1 MDLYQLEMSGRKSR
15 SCFSWCSF
23 FLHTWQ
29 TQGEKAEL
37 KASKSI
43 VSQLICFQSHAW
55 TLLHQASPHPK
66 TPSLL
71 PESFSQLFPKSKSWE
86 LLAELKSYNTL
97 ICWRSWLTWLN
108 YSGRAKRVLEKFC
121 FVKMTTQR
129 SAPVSESLDSGET
142 SIAATWE
149 MLPWKSSRPN
159 NSKAAGLERII
170 HVVKDS
176 TNLPA
181 RGKVWSKS
189 GLPGF

>member
-1 MDLYQLEMSGRKSR
+1 MRGLFFIKLPHTPKRLL
-15 SCFSWCSF
+15 CF
-23 FLHTWQ
+23 
-29 TQGEKAEL
+29 
-37 KASKSI
+37 
-43 VSQLICFQSHAW
+43 
-55 TLLHQASPHPK
+55 
-66 TPSLL
+66 PSLSH
-71 PESFSQLFPKSKSWE
+71 SFFPKSKSWE

-149 MLPWKSSRPN
+149 ILPWKSSRPN

-181 RGKVWSKS
+181 RAKFGPNLDFL
-189 GLPGF
+189 GLNYNISWHSHHQSWVLEEFHCNASDAKPVVASCQLWECRVD